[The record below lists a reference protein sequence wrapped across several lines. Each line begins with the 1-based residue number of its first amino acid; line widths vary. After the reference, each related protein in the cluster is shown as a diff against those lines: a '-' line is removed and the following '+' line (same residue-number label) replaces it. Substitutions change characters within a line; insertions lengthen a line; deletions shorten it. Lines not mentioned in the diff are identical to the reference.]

1 MNQGTIL
8 GRPVVKWIA
17 LAALVAVL
25 VALLPGGLL
34 QAQGGTAIEYM
45 ENSTDPVLTLS
56 ASDLE
61 TGDTIVWS
69 LPPLGEDPDG
79 GNNPLM
85 PRPTSPTPI
94 HFKVVDGVLTF
105 NDPPNYEAA

>member
-34 QAQGGTAIEYM
+34 QAQGGTTIEYM
-45 ENSTDPVLTLS
+45 ENGTAPVITLS
-56 ASDLE
+56 AADPESASP
-61 TGDTIVWS
+61 IVWS
-69 LPPLGEDPDG
+69 LITAGTHGLRWRRE
-79 GNNPLM
+79 
-85 PRPTSPTPI
+85 
-94 HFKVVDGVLTF
+94 HVDI
-105 NDPPNYEAA
+105 